1 MGHIAQHWPP
11 CHLQVL
17 HSPGEVVGT
26 CSLDWRKALISQGQ
40 PAVLTGE
47 LLLGSQSGQRGLDMV
62 GVLSLEV
69 EVGSLSQIVS
79 PSDGKLDRRVF
90 SLSPLPSTSA
100 CGPVGAKRR
109 VGRAQSCCWGVKI
122 GQQGLETVI
131 VVTLGLTGVS

>member
-1 MGHIAQHWPP
+1 MILTWTLLHKQFFVAP

-100 CGPVGAKRR
+100 CGPVGQAQGGEGTELLL
-109 VGRAQSCCWGVKI
+109 GRQDRAAG
-122 GQQGLETVI
+122 T
-131 VVTLGLTGVS
+131 